1 VKLGKVAKSLH
12 TECEGMIVENSVIY
26 DYIYGFDEWDLASWW
41 RGEEHHTKIDSI
53 VHAGRA

>member
-1 VKLGKVAKSLH
+1 
-12 TECEGMIVENSVIY
+12 MIVENSVIY